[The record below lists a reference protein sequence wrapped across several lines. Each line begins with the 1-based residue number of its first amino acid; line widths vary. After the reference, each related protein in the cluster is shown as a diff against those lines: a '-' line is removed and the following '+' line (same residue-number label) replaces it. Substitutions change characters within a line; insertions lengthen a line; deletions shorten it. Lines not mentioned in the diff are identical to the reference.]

1 MLKLI
6 VLKQKSFD
14 KKMIIVA
21 FVASMS
27 FFIFI
32 VVFVGQGYVRH
43 VVIFW
48 DEDIRATVAFRSENG
63 TTHVVGLIG
72 NGGVDPTL
80 VMKAGH
86 TPYIL
91 TVINQDVI
99 PHMFFVSGLY
109 AHTKLLRPGE
119 NDTITIVSKNETEYN
134 YYDRMQP
141 DKVIGKIIA
150 VKVERFD

>member
-1 MLKLI
+1 

-14 KKMIIVA
+14 KKMIVIA
-21 FVASMS
+21 FAASMS
-27 FFIFI
+27 FLIFI
-32 VVFVGQGYVRH
+32 VVFVGEGYVRH

-48 DEDIRATVAFRSENG
+48 NEDIRTTVAFRSENG
-63 TTHVVGLIG
+63 STHVVGLIG

-91 TVINQDVI
+91 TVINQDTK
-99 PHMFFVSGLY
+99 PHMFFVPGLY
-109 AHTKLLRPGE
+109 IHTKLLEPGE
-119 NDTITIVSKNETEYN
+119 NDTITLISEKETEYN
-134 YYDRMQP
+134 YYDNMQP
-141 DKVIGKIIA
+141 DKAIGKIIA

>member
-1 MLKLI
+1 M
-6 VLKQKSFD
+6 LKQKSFD
-14 KKMIIVA
+14 KKMIAISLT
-21 FVASMS
+21 ASM
-27 FFIFI
+27 FLLIFI
-32 VVFVGQGYVRH
+32 VVFVGQGNVRH
-43 VVIFW
+43 VIIFW
-48 DEDIRATVAFRSENG
+48 DEDIRTTVAFRSENS
-63 TTHVVGLIG
+63 TTHVVGLVG

-91 TVINQDVI
+91 TVINQDTV
-99 PHMFFVSGLY
+99 PHMFFVSGLN

-119 NDTITIVSKNETEYN
+119 NDTITLVSKNESEYN

-141 DKVIGKIIA
+141 DKIIGKIIA